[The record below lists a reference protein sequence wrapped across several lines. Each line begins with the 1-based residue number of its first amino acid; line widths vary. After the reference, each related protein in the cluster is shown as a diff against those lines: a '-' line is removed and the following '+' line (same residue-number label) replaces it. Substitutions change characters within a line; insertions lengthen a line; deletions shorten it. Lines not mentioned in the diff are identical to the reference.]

1 MAKRPKHTNKHI
13 AAAIDYALENGWKY
27 IDTGKSA
34 HAFCILRCTQGHSE
48 HSMSISSTPRKPENH
63 AKDILKMV
71 KKCTQLE
78 DVKGN
83 EPENEENENETKE

>member
-27 IDTGKSA
+27 VETGKSA

-48 HSMSISSTPRKPENH
+48 HSMSVFSTPQKPENH
-63 AKDILKMV
+63 AKKILKMV
-71 KKCTQLE
+71 EKCTSLG
-78 DVKGN
+78 DVEENK
-83 EPENEENENETKE
+83 PESEENENETNE

>member
-48 HSMSISSTPRKPENH
+48 HSMSVYSTPKKPENH
-63 AKDILKMV
+63 AKNILKMV
-71 KKCTQLE
+71 EKCTPLKK
-78 DVKGN
+78 D